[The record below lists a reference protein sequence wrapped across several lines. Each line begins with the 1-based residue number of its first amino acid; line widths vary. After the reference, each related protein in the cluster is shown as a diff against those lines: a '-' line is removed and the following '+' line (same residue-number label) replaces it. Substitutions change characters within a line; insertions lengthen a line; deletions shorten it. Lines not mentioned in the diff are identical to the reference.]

1 MSRVVGVQGVLSV
14 NRWLLLAIVPLFL
27 LLAVGGY
34 LSVRF
39 AADEREQQ
47 AWVVHTYQVID
58 RLQRVLVDVQEAEA
72 GQRGYLLTRQDRF
85 LTPYRSGVAKARQ
98 DLDVFQSLTTD
109 NHVQQ
114 LRVRQLRELVEARFK
129 ALDTTLN
136 AADETAVANPK
147 MLAAMDEG
155 RARMEQVRAGL
166 SRGMAAE
173 SRLLATRV
181 AARRHAEQK
190 EILYT

>member
-1 MSRVVGVQGVLSV
+1 VQGILSV
-14 NRWLLLAIVPLFL
+14 NRWLLLAIIPLFL

-47 AWVVHTYQVID
+47 AWVIHTYQVID
-58 RLQRVLVDVQEAEA
+58 RLQKVLADVQEAEA

-85 LTPYRSGVAKARQ
+85 LTPYHSGIAKARK
-98 DLDVFQSLTTD
+98 DLDAFQGLTAD

-114 LRVRQLRELVEARFK
+114 LRVSQLRELVEARFK
-129 ALDTTLN
+129 ALDGTLN
-136 AADETAVANPK
+136 AADETAIANPK
-147 MLAAMDEG
+147 MLTAMEEG
-155 RARMEQVRAGL
+155 RARMEEVRGEL
-166 SRGMAAE
+166 SRGMTAE

-181 AARRHAEQK
+181 AARRDAEK
-190 EILYT
+190 